1 MPNKQHNRRGA
12 RITRAQE
19 DHATRRG
26 IPRFLAFVPAD
37 AEEEQ
42 SMGGQRG
49 RGEGRGRMTRRGSIL
64 LPSTSVSD
72 SDEWRAGFQRTLS

>member
-12 RITRAQE
+12 CITHAQE

-26 IPRFLAFVPAD
+26 IPRFLALVPA

-49 RGEGRGRMTRRGSIL
+49 GGGERKDDTQGI
-64 LPSTSVSD
+64 D
-72 SDEWRAGFQRTLS
+72 SPAVYFCLGQ